1 MSTSN
6 RFKIKFSIVLK
17 ILVLI
22 ICRPLLVQAQD
33 NDPNLSII
41 PAPAFIKKSS
51 GTFAFSKLTVIKAD
65 RLADKS
71 VVFLKNFLIENR
83 HLTNKVSVYNP
94 KTPVNAA
101 GTILILTSS
110 GAEDLPAEG
119 YTLSITPH
127 KIVITGKGAGLF
139 YGIQTLIQL
148 FPIENTLVA
157 KLPCVEIHDK
167 PRFAYRGMMLDVARH
182 FFTVSQVKQ
191 VIDLLAAYKINNFHW
206 HLVDSQGWRIEI
218 KKYPKLTEIGGTRL
232 MPAINGNREY
242 LDQVP
247 YTGFYTQ
254 EEIRDVVRYAAARYI
269 NIIPEIEMPAHSDAA
284 LRAYPE
290 LRCEPSATTTI
301 TDRGNANRNSIYCPT
316 EETFTFL
323 EGVLTEVIALF
334 PGKFIHIGGD
344 EANKQPW
351 IESQYSQDLMKQQ
364 NLKDEHELQ
373 SYFIQRMEK
382 FINSKGRSIIGWD
395 EILEG
400 GLAQNATVMSW
411 RGEQGG
417 IAAAKQK
424 HNVIMTPQTNGLYFD
439 HYLSRS
445 PFEPVSFGS
454 YAALNETYS
463 YNPIPK
469 ALSREEQKYILGTQ
483 GNLWTEY
490 VQTFAKLQF
499 QILPRLFALSEVAW
513 SKVENKDYKDFSEV
527 RLAKHLARLDVMNYN
542 YRVPP
547 ALEAIDTMVIG
558 PQFTYTPKSVVPGAK
573 IYYTLNGRNPL
584 DTDWEYSTPLTFTIP
599 PNERRELKTM
609 VISPSGRRS
618 IPSRVLMY
626 NRQSLPATDYTANNQ
641 GLKSRLIKGKF
652 ISPLQL
658 DDTALNGTAGTAIT
672 LATDQFKAEN
682 SNFGVVYEGFFSV
695 PADGTYNISLSTY
708 TDAVMWID
716 DQKLVEFEE
725 PTPLLKGFHKIKIN
739 YIYNAPPA
747 PIAGG
752 AGFSGAGRRRPNVF
766 RIYLSEPG
774 AIGPKK
780 DLNPAMLYN

>member
-1 MSTSN
+1 MLQIS
-6 RFKIKFSIVLK
+6 
-17 ILVLI
+17 
-22 ICRPLLVQAQD
+22 LVQAQD
-33 NDPNLSII
+33 NDPNLGII
-41 PAPAFIKKSS
+41 PAPASIKKSS
-51 GTFAFSKLTVIKAD
+51 GTFAFSRLTVIKAD
-65 RLADKS
+65 RISDKS
-71 VVFLKNFLIENR
+71 VVFLKDFLVQNR
-83 HLTNKVSVYNP
+83 HLTNRISVYSP
-94 KTPVNAA
+94 KTAVNPN
-101 GTILILTSS
+101 GTTLILTST
-110 GAEDLPAEG
+110 GAADLPAEG

-127 KIVITGKGAGLF
+127 KITIVGKGAGLF

-148 FPIENTLVA
+148 FPVENTLVA
-157 KLPCVEIHDK
+157 KLPCVDIEDR
-167 PRFAYRGMMLDVARH
+167 PRFAYRGMMLDVSRH

-232 MPAINGNREY
+232 MPAIGGNREY
-242 LDQVP
+242 LDEVP

-254 EEIRDVVRYAAARYI
+254 DEIREVVKYAAARYI

-290 LRCEPSATTTI
+290 LRCEPSASTTI
-301 TDRGNANRNSIYCPT
+301 TERGDANRNSIYCPT
-316 EETFTFL
+316 EDTFTFL
-323 EGVLTEVIALF
+323 ENVLTEVIALF
-334 PGKFIHIGGD
+334 PSKYIHIGGD

-351 IESQYSQDLMKQQ
+351 MESQYSQDLMKRF
-364 NLKDEHELQ
+364 NLKNEYELQ

-439 HYLSRS
+439 HYQSRS

-463 YNPIPK
+463 YNPVSK
-469 ALSREEQKYILGTQ
+469 ALTREEQKYILGTQ

-513 SKVENKDYKDFSEV
+513 SKVENKDYKDFTEV
-527 RLAKHLARLDVMNYN
+527 RLAKHLARLDAMNYN

-547 ALEAIDTMVIG
+547 ALDAIDTMVIG
-558 PQFTYTPKSVVPGAK
+558 AQFTYAPKSIVPGAK

-584 DTDWEYSTPLTFTIP
+584 DTDWEYITPLTFTIP

-609 VISPSGRRS
+609 VVTPSGRRS
-618 IPSRVLMY
+618 IPTRVLMY
-626 NRQSLPATDYTANNQ
+626 NRSPLPATDYTANN
-641 GLKSRLIKGKF
+641 
-652 ISPLQL
+652 
-658 DDTALNGTAGTAIT
+658 
-672 LATDQFKAEN
+672 
-682 SNFGVVYEGFFSV
+682 
-695 PADGTYNISLSTY
+695 
-708 TDAVMWID
+708 
-716 DQKLVEFEE
+716 
-725 PTPLLKGFHKIKIN
+725 
-739 YIYNAPPA
+739 
-747 PIAGG
+747 
-752 AGFSGAGRRRPNVF
+752 
-766 RIYLSEPG
+766 
-774 AIGPKK
+774 
-780 DLNPAMLYN
+780 